1 MSDDFSFTDVD
12 IDSAVD
18 MKTVPEAEY
27 NLTITEIEPNK
38 EKFYVLTTMNIEGQD
53 EFTRDVRNF
62 VFFPK
67 PGDDS
72 KKINN
77 KLVMI
82 RDFCKA
88 FGIEGEDRKNPTSW
102 VGKRGSAILSEGDNP
117 PYGMQNEVKKLVLP
131 A

>member
-1 MSDDFSFTDVD
+1 MSGDFDFMNVD

-27 NLTITEIEPNK
+27 NLTITEAVPNA
-38 EKFYVLTTMNIEGQD
+38 EKYYVLTTMTIEGQD
-53 EFTRDVRNF
+53 EFTRDVRHF

-67 PGDDS
+67 PDDDS
-72 KKINN
+72 KKVNN
-77 KLVMI
+77 KLVMT

-88 FGIEGEDRKNPTSW
+88 FGIEGEERKNATSW

-117 PYGMQNEVKKLVLP
+117 PYGMQNEIKN
-131 A
+131 